1 MLRTT
6 ILNLIALA
14 AAVFAVSLAG
24 SSRIAQMYGW
34 LEIDREQL
42 AGFGLIL
49 VYWCTLVLAHYY
61 YETRVMR
68 DRVRAEICISRQRT
82 TALWHE
88 RSRLGAE
95 HRANGNGATNGSQT
109 RGPGRASASAGGAA
123 TALVVEAEP
132 RGRSSAGRPADAMS
146 RMEDPIVR
154 LLDQAGTF
162 LGETGHC
169 WRRGFMTF
177 LGWESAP
184 ELSALQLLNAADV
197 LAWGQ
202 VSDETAVCA
211 RIVQA
216 QSQIGELAPDQQ
228 HVWRSQFGCF
238 WRSDGRPTPL
248 DPALP
253 GRRRAAKAVGRVAA
267 EDDRAL
273 ALWRARLCAFLA
285 DLYESRQ
292 VRNARLSSLQQ
303 KASWSVLISLW
314 VLIALA
320 AAGDGRVLLA
330 GAIGGLLSRLTRF
343 TGIRWLTTDF
353 GLGWAQLYLAPP
365 VGALAAWGGIHTLL
379 LIQHLGTIDLHT
391 VLSDTHAQGTGSNAA
406 SVLGLA
412 IALGFSE
419 RLFDRLLRRAADT
432 IVPPAEASQPSSA
445 PAGVRAL

>member
-14 AAVFAVSLAG
+14 AAVFAISLA
-24 SSRIAQMYGW
+24 SSSWITQVYGW
-34 LEIDREQL
+34 LELDREQL
-42 AGFGLIL
+42 AGFALIL

-68 DRVRAEICISRQRT
+68 ERVRAEICISRHRT
-82 TALWHE
+82 RALWQDRARLGVASRGNGHLAGNGSATRQPARAAAPPAGTATVLVELEQTE
-88 RSRLGAE
+88 RSPA
-95 HRANGNGATNGSQT
+95 
-109 RGPGRASASAGGAA
+109 GP
-123 TALVVEAEP
+123 V
-132 RGRSSAGRPADAMS
+132 DAM
-146 RMEDPIVR
+146 RRIEDPIVR

-202 VSDETAVCA
+202 ASDQSAVSA

-228 HVWRSQFGCF
+228 HVWRSQFACF
-238 WRSDGRPTPL
+238 WRADGRPNPL
-248 DPALP
+248 DPARP
-253 GRRRAAKAVGRVAA
+253 HRRSAAGATGRSTAG
-267 EDDRAL
+267 DDRAL
-273 ALWRARLCAFLA
+273 AIWRARLCAFLE

-330 GAIGGLLSRLTRF
+330 GAIGGLMSRLTRF

-391 VLSDTHAQGTGSNAA
+391 VLSDSYAQGRGSGAA

-432 IVPPAEASQPSSA
+432 IVPPVEAAQPSSA